1 MLLKLLAAA
10 AFLFLILYG
19 LRWFSR
25 TPPQN
30 LSRLLRRLP
39 LYLGAGLLILL
50 AARGHLNWLFAAI
63 GAALAF
69 LPRLVPLLQY
79 VPLLRRFYQRYQT
92 GQNSGAGARA
102 GGASQVEGRY
112 VRMQLDHASGQ
123 IDGVILAGAFK
134 GRRLSELSL
143 EQTIGLWQECRVQD
157 EDSARLI
164 EAYLDR
170 EHGGDWRTRTGP
182 ESANGAGPSP
192 GGAMSR
198 GEAYEI
204 LGLESG
210 ASDQEIIAAHRRLM
224 QKFHPDR
231 GGSDHLA
238 ARINQAKDVLLGN
251 KSSRTEDGV
260 K

>member
-10 AFLFLILYG
+10 AFLFLILFAI
-19 LRWFSR
+19 RWFSR

-30 LSRLLRRLP
+30 ISRLLRRLP
-39 LYLGAGLLILL
+39 LYLGAGLFLLL
-50 AARGHLNWLFAAI
+50 AARGHLHWLFAAI
-63 GAALAF
+63 GALLAF

-79 VPLLRRFYQRYQT
+79 VPLLRRLYQRYQT
-92 GQNSGAGARA
+92 GRNTGAGA
-102 GGASQVEGRY
+102 ASQVESRY
-112 VRMQLDHASGQ
+112 VRMQLDHASGA
-123 IDGVILAGAFK
+123 IDGMILAGTFK
-134 GRRLSELSL
+134 GMRLSELSL
-143 EQTIGLWQECRVQD
+143 AQAIELWRECRVQD

-170 EHGGDWRTRTGP
+170 EHGGDWRARAGTESSGGGP
-182 ESANGAGPSP
+182 APGSA
-192 GGAMSR
+192 MTR

-210 ASDQEIIAAHRRLM
+210 ASDQEIVTAHRRLM

-231 GGSDHLA
+231 GGSDYLA

-251 KSSRTEDGV
+251 KGSRAGD
-260 K
+260 

>member
-10 AFLFLILYG
+10 AFLFLILFAI
-19 LRWFSR
+19 RWFSR

-30 LSRLLRRLP
+30 ISRLLRRLP
-39 LYLGAGLLILL
+39 FYLGAVLFLFL
-50 AARGHLNWLFAAI
+50 AVRGHLHWLFAAI
-63 GAALAF
+63 GALLAF

-79 VPLLRRFYQRYQT
+79 VPLLRRLYQRYQT
-92 GQNSGAGARA
+92 GQNTGAGARA
-102 GGASQVEGRY
+102 GGASRVESHY
-112 VRMQLDHASGQ
+112 VRMELDHASGA
-123 IDGVILAGAFK
+123 IDGVILAGTFT
-134 GRRLSELSL
+134 GMRLSELSL
-143 EQTIGLWQECRVQD
+143 AQAIGLWRECRVQD

-170 EHGGDWRTRTGP
+170 EHGGDWRTRAGT
-182 ESANGAGPSP
+182 ESSGGGPSP
-192 GGAMSR
+192 GGAMTR

-210 ASDQEIIAAHRRLM
+210 ASDQEIITAHRRLM

-231 GGSDHLA
+231 GGSDYLA

-251 KSSRTEDGV
+251 KSSRTED
-260 K
+260 